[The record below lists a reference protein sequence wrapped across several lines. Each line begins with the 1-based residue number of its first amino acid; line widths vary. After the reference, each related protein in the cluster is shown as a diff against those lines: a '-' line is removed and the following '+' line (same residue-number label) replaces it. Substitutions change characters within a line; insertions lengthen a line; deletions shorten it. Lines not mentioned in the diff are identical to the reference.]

1 MADSDKSERELLAD
15 IATKLDRLIGVT
27 AIAGRDRDEQPDI
40 LINLGLDNQLV
51 AAMTG
56 LTANA
61 VSIRKTR
68 MKKPTVAKKKKGK

>member
-1 MADSDKSERELLAD
+1 MADSDKSERELLVD
-15 IATKLDRLIGVT
+15 IAGKLDRLIGVT
-27 AIAGRDRDEQPDI
+27 AIAGRDRDEHPDI

-68 MKKPTVAKKKKGK
+68 MKKPAGAKKKGK